1 MQDEVFLY
9 NKPSKQHSE
18 LNIWMAFPG
27 VKKFGMSSLG
37 FLSVFKFFDLS
48 ENCYAER
55 IFTDTEQTAIPF
67 SDVDLFG
74 FSVSFEID
82 FLSFFKIFE
91 KYKIPFK
98 SKDRGEEYPLIFGGG
113 PVLSSNPEPFCE
125 FFDFI
130 TVGDGEN
137 INEEIAQTIIKNK
150 HLSKNEILKILSKIS
165 GVYVPSLTE
174 YDVKSGRVTIDN
186 KEFSIQ
192 KSTVELGYPLS
203 TPILTEESFFSNTY
217 IIELAR
223 GCPFSCKFC
232 LASHLNKP
240 YRCASTEGI
249 LAEIDKGLQYTNK
262 IAFLGALIA
271 AHPDFEKICEYVYEK
286 VQKGAD
292 IELSVSSLRANR
304 VSENVVKTL
313 VACKQ
318 KHATIA
324 LEAGSERLRAHI
336 DKRLTE
342 EELIKFVD
350 IAFKNGLRGVKIYAI
365 IGLPTETEEDVKQL
379 AEVML
384 KLKKMYKSFEFT
396 LSASTFVPKAHTPFW
411 AEGREQPKV
420 LEKRFAYLKK
430 QLAPKGIQ
438 VRTSSISW
446 DEIQTIFSRGDR
458 RLADYAIE
466 VYKEGA
472 SLGAFK
478 KVYKRMEKAGLLC
491 DYETMVYKPL
501 NPSYKPLWDFIKL

>member
-1 MQDEVFLY
+1 MQDEIFLY
-9 NKPSKQHSE
+9 DTPKKKQTE
-18 LNIWMAFPG
+18 LNVWMAFPG
-27 VKKFGMSSLG
+27 AKKFGMSSVG
-37 FLSVFKFFDLS
+37 FLSVFKFFDVS

-55 IFTDTEQTAIPF
+55 IFTDTEQTVIPF
-67 SDVDLFG
+67 ENVDLFG
-74 FSVSFEID
+74 FSISFEID
-82 FLSFFKIFE
+82 FLSFFKILD

-113 PVLSSNPEPFCE
+113 PVLSSNPEPMCE
-125 FFDFI
+125 IFDFI

-137 INEEIAQTIIKNK
+137 INETIAQNIIRNK
-150 HLSKNEILKILSKIS
+150 KLPKKELLKVLSELP

-174 YDVKSGRVTIDN
+174 YDSKKGLVTLN
-186 KEFSIQ
+186 KKEFAVK
-192 KSTVELGYPLS
+192 KSTVKLGYPLS
-203 TPILTEESFFSNTY
+203 TPILTENSFFSNTH

-232 LASHLNKP
+232 IASHLNKP
-240 YRCASTEGI
+240 YRCASTDGI
-249 LAEIDKGLQYTNK
+249 LAEIDKGLKYTNK

-271 AHPDFEKICEYVYEK
+271 AHPDFEKICDYVYQK
-286 VQKGAD
+286 VLNGAD

-304 VSENVVKTL
+304 VSENVIKTL

-324 LEAGSERLRAHI
+324 LEAGSERLREYI
-336 DKRLTE
+336 DKKLTE
-342 EELIKFVD
+342 EELLNFVD
-350 IAFKNGLRGVKIYAI
+350 IAFRNGLKGVKIYAI
-365 IGLPTETEEDVKQL
+365 IGLPTETEEDIKQL
-379 AEVML
+379 AEIML
-384 KLKKMYKSFEFT
+384 KLKKLYRSFEFT
-396 LSASTFVPKAHTPFW
+396 LSVSTFVPKAHTPFW
-411 AEGREQPKV
+411 AEGRENPKV

-438 VRTSSISW
+438 VRTQSIAW
-446 DEIQTIFSRGDR
+446 DEVQTIFSRGDR

-466 VYKEGA
+466 VYREGA

-478 KVYKRMEKAGLLC
+478 KVYKKMEKAGLLP

-501 NPSYKPLWDFIKL
+501 NPSCKPVWSFIKL